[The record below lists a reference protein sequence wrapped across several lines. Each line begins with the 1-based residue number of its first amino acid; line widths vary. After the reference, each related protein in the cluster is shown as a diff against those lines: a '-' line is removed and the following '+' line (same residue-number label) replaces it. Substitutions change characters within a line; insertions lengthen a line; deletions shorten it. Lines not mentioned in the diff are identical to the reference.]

1 MRKHKFNILLTLFV
15 LSSYLGTI
23 YSTEASVHL
32 PPKVIKSPGDLV
44 YEVGTIGNQLVWQ
57 FDAHESADDPSTY
70 DIIVDDNLTVMEEV
84 WQDKV
89 DIIYNVDH
97 LELGVYIVKIIVSDT
112 GVDSGAASPAEDE
125 VTVTVVEEIVSTSS
139 VSEQTTSGAELNES
153 SDFPILMSF
162 LALVLTGVIIKK
174 RRIR

>member
-1 MRKHKFNILLTLFV
+1 M
-15 LSSYLGTI
+15 GT
-23 YSTEASVHL
+23 TGH
-32 PPKVIKSPGDLV
+32 
-44 YEVGTIGNQLVWQ
+44 QLVWQ

-125 VTVTVVEEIVSTSS
+125 VIVTVVEEIVSTSS
-139 VSEQTTSGAELNES
+139 LSEQTTRSAELNES
-153 SDFPILMSF
+153 SDFPTLMSF
-162 LALVLTGVIIKK
+162 LALVFTGVIIKK
-174 RRIR
+174 KKIR

>member
-1 MRKHKFNILLTLFV
+1 MRKHKFKIIITFFV
-15 LSSYLGTI
+15 LFSYLGTI

-125 VTVTVVEEIVSTSS
+125 VTVTVVEEIVLTS
-139 VSEQTTSGAELNES
+139 SEQTTSSAELNES
-153 SDFPILMSF
+153 SDFPTLMSF
-162 LALVLTGVIIKK
+162 LALVFTGVIIKK
-174 RRIR
+174 KKIR

>member
-1 MRKHKFNILLTLFV
+1 MLH
-15 LSSYLGTI
+15 
-23 YSTEASVHL
+23 
-32 PPKVIKSPGDLV
+32 
-44 YEVGTIGNQLVWQ
+44 
-57 FDAHESADDPSTY
+57 SADDPSTY

-125 VTVTVVEEIVSTSS
+125 VTVTVVEEIVSSSS
-139 VSEQTTSGAELNES
+139 VSEHTELSES
-153 SDFPILMSF
+153 SDFPIAMTF
-162 LALVLTGVIIKK
+162 IALVFIGVIAKK
-174 RRIR
+174 RNVR